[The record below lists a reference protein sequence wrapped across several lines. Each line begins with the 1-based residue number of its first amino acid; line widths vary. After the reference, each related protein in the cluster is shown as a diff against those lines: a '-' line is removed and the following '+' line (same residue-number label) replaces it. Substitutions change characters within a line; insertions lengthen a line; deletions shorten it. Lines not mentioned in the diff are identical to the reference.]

1 MVQDQSECIDDDA
14 LVRMRQ
20 QEMIISELEKG
31 RTRTEIIALYG
42 LTDDIFA
49 RLETDDNAKIAFRRA
64 ETSAF
69 LADLDFLRS
78 NLDTKTING
87 PACALYFAN
96 RYNWSAKPNKI
107 NKSKPLSSTDS
118 IVDAVFAG
126 EIDVELALN
135 IIKTA
140 ALNAEIKQKAD
151 VHASLLPKLELLEK
165 FLLGNGNES

>member
-1 MVQDQSECIDDDA
+1 MGQDQLECIDDA
-14 LVRMRQ
+14 LVRTRQ
-20 QEMIISELEKG
+20 QEMITSELEKG

-49 RLETDDNAKIAFRRA
+49 RLEQDETAKTSFRRA

-78 NLDTKTING
+78 NLDSKTING
-87 PACALYFAN
+87 PVCALYFAN
-96 RYNWSAKPNKI
+96 RYGWSAKPNKL
-107 NKSKPLSSTDS
+107 NKSKPLTSTDA
-118 IVDAVFAG
+118 IVDAALAG
-126 EIDVELALN
+126 DIDGELALT

-165 FLLGNGNES
+165 FMRGGSNES